1 MTSEQRTTYGGFGR
15 VLTRMESRS
24 DPFRYGAD
32 ESLPPADM
40 DLRPL
45 LTERIGVTPA
55 ALEVS
60 RSSFAYKCRELME
73 EFRGE
78 PALLWLHGLL
88 IANLRR
94 RGQPEQAAPLFQRIW
109 AEHGGFLIDRL
120 NSRWLVSAVTTFGD
134 HGATEVQRRV
144 GLSMNVLFNTMK
156 LYEAERLHAGLAPE
170 QPFDQPHER
179 HRLPLDMDDFS
190 LRSGGLDVN
199 MLGRLWV
206 EAEADPVIA
215 PLAHHLLVLLDRDAG
230 GVFRR
235 LQLMREAKGEPQP
248 GDEQMPLP
256 ADAPRED
263 AQFTLAKPKLGHV
276 VPVPRAVSG
285 RRRWGVVAT
294 VKAPLSR
301 IARFAAW
308 HLRAGAERVTLYLDA
323 PEAAQVAWLSAQPGI
338 EVVPCDAAYW
348 EGHDKRPRTHQQRQ
362 MRNATHCYERS
373 DLDWLAHI
381 DVDEFLLTPEPLGDI
396 LARIPSDI
404 ALARLAPVEQLA
416 DTGDEALFKTTARR
430 AGHASAVLEEVY
442 PTFGMHLRGGF
453 ISHLEGK
460 VIARTGLPRCRLG
473 IHALLWKRQAVE
485 NAAEL
490 THCHLAH
497 AHAPDW
503 ESFLGHLD
511 FRLDRGSY
519 RKQEDTRFR
528 LNELFTFLRK
538 SEGEEGLR
546 LFFEEVCTATPDL
559 VARLE
564 ARDMLVRW
572 RLDLDAAVA
581 EVFDPLPEELPGEL
595 PGATA

>member
-24 DPFRYGAD
+24 DPFRYGAG
-32 ESLPPADM
+32 EALPPGDM
-40 DLRPL
+40 DLKPL
-45 LTERIGVTPA
+45 LTEVIGETPA
-55 ALEVS
+55 ALAES

-78 PALLWLHGLL
+78 PVLLWLHGLL

-94 RGQPEQAAPLFQRIW
+94 RGQPEQAAPLFQRLW
-109 AEHGGFLIDRL
+109 AEHGAFLIDHL

-156 LYEAERLHAGLAPE
+156 FYEAERLHSGRTPE
-170 QPFDQPHER
+170 QPFDHPHER

-206 EAEADPVIA
+206 EAEGDAVIA
-215 PLAHHLLVLLDRDAG
+215 PLAHHLLTLLDRDAG

-235 LQLMREAKGEPQP
+235 LQLMREAKGEPEP
-248 GDEQMPLP
+248 GEERLPLP
-256 ADAPRED
+256 ADALRADP
-263 AQFTLAKPKLGHV
+263 QFTLAKPKLGHV
-276 VPVPRAVSG
+276 VPVPREASG

-294 VKAPLSR
+294 VKAPLAQ

-323 PEAAQVAWLSAQPGI
+323 PEAAQVAWLSARPGV

-348 EGHDKRPRTHQQRQ
+348 EGHGKRPKAHQQRQ
-362 MRNATHCYERS
+362 MRNATHCYEGT

-381 DVDEFLLTPEPLGDI
+381 DVDEFLLAPEPLGDI
-396 LARIPSDI
+396 LSRIPSDI

-416 DTGDEALFKTTARR
+416 GTDAEALFKTTARR
-430 AGHASAVLEEVY
+430 AGHGSAVLEEVY

-473 IHALLWKRQAVE
+473 IHALLWKRQAAE

-490 THCHLAH
+490 TLCHLAH

-503 ESFLGHLD
+503 ESFVRHLD

-519 RKQEDTRFR
+519 RKQEDARFR
-528 LNELFTFLRK
+528 LNELFSYLRK
-538 SEGEEGLR
+538 SEGEDGLR

-572 RLDLDAAVA
+572 TLDLDAAVE
-581 EVFDPLPEELPGEL
+581 EVFGGLPDDIHEGS
-595 PGATA
+595 A